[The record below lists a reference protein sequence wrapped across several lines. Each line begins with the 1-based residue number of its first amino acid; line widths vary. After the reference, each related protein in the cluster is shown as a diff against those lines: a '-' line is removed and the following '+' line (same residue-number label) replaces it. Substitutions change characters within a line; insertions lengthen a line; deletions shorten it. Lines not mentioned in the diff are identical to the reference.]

1 MLNWQRWI
9 ETERRQK
16 EQDDQKHIK
25 AGNYIFRKV
34 VNVVHTWPSIG
45 LIKETYNKESGFRK
59 VDLDHLPVDYQ

>member
-9 ETERRQK
+9 EIERGRK

-34 VNVVHTWPSIG
+34 VNEVHTGASIG
-45 LIKETYNKESGFRK
+45 LIKET
-59 VDLDHLPVDYQ
+59 V

>member
-34 VNVVHTWPSIG
+34 VNVVHTWPSIS
-45 LIKETYNKESGFRK
+45 LIKET
-59 VDLDHLPVDYQ
+59 V